1 MKTLAALAVLLLP
14 PAALAADLAGTVVE
28 TMDAAGYT
36 YLLLKTEAG
45 EKKWAAVP
53 KAKVKKGAKAVVVNY
68 AEMRGFQSP
77 TLNRSFDVIAFG
89 TFGDGSAP
97 AAAPA
102 PERAAD
108 RGPIKVAR
116 AAGADARSIA
126 ELHAQKKSLSG
137 KEVVVSGE
145 VVKYSAGIL
154 GANWAHLR
162 DGTGKAKDGSDDV
175 TVILKEDAEMGQV
188 ITVRG
193 KVVIDKDLGGMYKF
207 PVALED
213 ASLVGR

>member
-1 MKTLAALAVLLLP
+1 MKTLVALAVLLLP
-14 PAALAADLAGTVVE
+14 PAARAVDLSGTVIE

-45 EKKWAAVP
+45 EKKWAAVNR
-53 KAKVKKGAKAVVVNY
+53 AKVKKGAKAVVVNY
-68 AEMRGFQSP
+68 AEMRGFESP
-77 TLNRSFDVIAFG
+77 TLHRKFDVIAFG
-89 TFGDGSAP
+89 TLGDASAP
-97 AAAPA
+97 AAAPTPA
-102 PERAAD
+102 RAAD
-108 RGPIKVAR
+108 EGPIKVAK

-126 ELHAQKKSLSG
+126 ELHAQKKSLGG
-137 KEVVVSGE
+137 KEVVVSGK

-175 TVILKEDAEMGQV
+175 TVILKEDAETGQV

-193 KVVIDKDLGGMYKF
+193 KVVLDKDLGGMYNF
-207 PVALED
+207 PVAIED
-213 ASLVGR
+213 AVLVER